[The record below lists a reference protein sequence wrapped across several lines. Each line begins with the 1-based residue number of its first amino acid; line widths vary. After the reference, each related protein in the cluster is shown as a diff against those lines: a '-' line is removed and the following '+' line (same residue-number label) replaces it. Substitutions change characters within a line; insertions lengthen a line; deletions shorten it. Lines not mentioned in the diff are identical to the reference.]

1 MSGNESRRPLKSRLN
16 PLAIKT
22 ASFLSKKNI
31 TPNQI
36 SVLSIFFSLIG
47 GIMILIPKS
56 PFGLVLGALCIQAR
70 LLCNLLD
77 GMIAIEGGKK
87 TPTGVIFNE
96 LPDRV
101 SDSILI
107 TALGYAAD
115 LGWLGWTG
123 ALLALSTA
131 YVRAFGGSLGLDQ
144 DFSGPMAKQHR
155 MAVMTAGCIIASLE
169 SAFLESAYSLALSS
183 FIIALGSALTCISRI
198 RKIAA
203 LVSEGDR

>member
-1 MSGNESRRPLKSRLN
+1 M
-16 PLAIKT
+16 
-22 ASFLSKKNI
+22 
-31 TPNQI
+31 
-36 SVLSIFFSLIG
+36 V
-47 GIMILIPKS
+47 PKS
-56 PFGLVLGALCIQAR
+56 PLGLLFCALCIQAR

-107 TALGYAAD
+107 TALGHAAN

-131 YVRAFGGSLGLDQ
+131 YIRAFGGSLGLDQ

-155 MAVMTAGCIIASLE
+155 MAVMTGGCIIASLE
-169 SAFLESAYSLALSS
+169 MAFLESAYSLALSS
-183 FIIALGSALTCISRI
+183 FIIAIGSALTCISRT

-203 LVSEGDR
+203 LVSDGSK